1 MKPDEKSQKAF
12 GRKLRSIREDK
23 NLSQEEVANLS
34 KISTTHYAG
43 IERGEEN
50 PTFSVI
56 ESICKALSINSS
68 EVLPF

>member
-1 MKPDEKSQKAF
+1 MKPNEKSQKSYGA
-12 GRKLRSIREDK
+12 KLRSNREDQG
-23 NLSQEEVANLS
+23 LSQEEVAKLS

-56 ESICKALSINSS
+56 ESICKALNVKSS
-68 EVLPF
+68 DVLPF